1 MYAKNGFRVGFGHVG
16 VQKTV
21 VIVAK
26 TGFEKMKFFGRRSVL
41 TRFTNVANSEN
52 AFSCGFL
59 RMERFNLALPVRQT
73 WERGIP
79 KMRDPSHLAQTEH
92 TQATTDNRK
101 QNNRGTRNDEHDDDN
116 ELKMSIHF
124 NLVISTSSG

>member
-52 AFSCGFL
+52 AFSCGFFCAWKDSIWL
-59 RMERFNLALPVRQT
+59 FLYGKPGNAEFQKC
-73 WERGIP
+73 GIRP
-79 KMRDPSHLAQTEH
+79 T
-92 TQATTDNRK
+92 
-101 QNNRGTRNDEHDDDN
+101 
-116 ELKMSIHF
+116 
-124 NLVISTSSG
+124 

>member
-21 VIVAK
+21 VLVAK
-26 TGFEKMKFFGRRSVL
+26 NGFEKMKFFGRRSVL

-59 RMERFNLALPVRQT
+59 RMERFNLALPVRQS
-73 WERGIP
+73 WECGIP
-79 KMRDPSHLAQTEH
+79 KMRDPSDLAQTLSWLPH
-92 TQATTDNRK
+92 GCSAGMDGVCGNVIMVATWMLCGN
-101 QNNRGTRNDEHDDDN
+101 G
-116 ELKMSIHF
+116 
-124 NLVISTSSG
+124 